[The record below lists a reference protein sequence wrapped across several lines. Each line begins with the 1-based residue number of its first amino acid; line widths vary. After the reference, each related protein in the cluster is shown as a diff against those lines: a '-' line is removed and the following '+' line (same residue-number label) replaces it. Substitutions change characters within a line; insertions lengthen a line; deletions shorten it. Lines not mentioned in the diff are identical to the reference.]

1 MESAQI
7 QSVDMHACF
16 LCLDSRLNIDSDLL
30 RLLHWSIR
38 VSNFTS
44 ERNRS
49 AQIPSVDMHACFC
62 VWILD
67 WMILIQI
74 WCNHLMIW
82 AVDWSYSG
90 TPSITKELPSLR
102 RNEIFT
108 TCVAF
113 FHLLYLPK
121 ISKYAINVPHT
132 HTHVHAHTHS
142 SVKFLYNCR
151 YKFFAA
157 VHICWWEGCWQS
169 LVSYQ
174 LNQFCSF
181 PPPQL

>member
-1 MESAQI
+1 
-7 QSVDMHACF
+7 MHACF
-16 LCLDSRLNIDSDLL
+16 LCLDSRVNIDPDLL

-74 WCNHLMIW
+74 WWNHLMIW

-108 TCVAF
+108 TCAAF
-113 FHLLYLPK
+113 FHLLYSPK
-121 ISKYAINVPHT
+121 ISKYAINVSHT
-132 HTHVHAHTHS
+132 HTHVHTHTHS
-142 SVKFLYNCR
+142 CLWNSYITAGINSLQLYTSAGG
-151 YKFFAA
+151 KAA
-157 VHICWWEGCWQS
+157 DKV
-169 LVSYQ
+169 
-174 LNQFCSF
+174 
-181 PPPQL
+181 